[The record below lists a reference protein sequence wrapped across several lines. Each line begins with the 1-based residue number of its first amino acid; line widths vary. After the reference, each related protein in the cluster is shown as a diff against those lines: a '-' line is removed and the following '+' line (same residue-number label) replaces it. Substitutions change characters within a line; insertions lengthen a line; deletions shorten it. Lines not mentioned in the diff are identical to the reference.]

1 MYQCDKTK
9 NGNWIDKK
17 DLPEDFDKS
26 NMLITYQT
34 GKGRDHLVPAMFPS
48 MTIKRMNYITNESV
62 RLEACVH
69 KENSC
74 LFPSTQNTK
83 GHASG
88 WHSINETLKQ
98 LNRKGAINATKNP
111 HRVASFLVKLQL
123 WKQEQDLIYQ
133 HFGYS

>member
-1 MYQCDKTK
+1 
-9 NGNWIDKK
+9 
-17 DLPEDFDKS
+17 
-26 NMLITYQT
+26 
-34 GKGRDHLVPAMFPS
+34 